1 MFFIILCLFIACLF
15 PYLAKIPV
23 ALAMK
28 DKQEGYDN
36 NNPRLQQASL
46 TGWGARAVA
55 AHQNSFES
63 LVIFSAAILTAIA
76 TKHTGYL
83 IQILATIYLVSRCF
97 YHILYLLDRSTLRS
111 IFWSIGYIASLIII
125 WLCIP
130 FT

>member
-1 MFFIILCLFIACLF
+1 MFIIIFCLFIACLF
-15 PYLAKIPV
+15 PYLAKIPI

-28 DKQEGYDN
+28 DKPEGYDN

-63 LVIFSAAILTAIA
+63 LVIFSAASLTAIA
-76 TKHTGYL
+76 TNHTGYL
-83 IQILATIYLVSRCF
+83 IQILAIIYLVSRCF
-97 YHILYLLDRSTLRS
+97 YHFLYLIDRSTLRS
-111 IFWSIGYIASLIII
+111 IFWAIGYMASLIMI

-130 FT
+130 FI